1 MKLYETIQKPMISP
15 PAWIF
20 PVVWTI
26 LYTFMGISAYLI
38 LTSKGEME
46 EIKDAISIFVYQ
58 LIVNLIWPILFFHF
72 QWYFISF
79 LWILLL
85 ISLVVSMI
93 RNFWKLSKPAAYLN
107 IPYLLW
113 LCFAAYLNFTI
124 WWIN

>member
-15 PAWIF
+15 PAWLF

-26 LYTFMGISAYLI
+26 LYTLMGISAYVI
-38 LTSKGEME
+38 LTSKGEKE
-46 EIKDAISIFVYQ
+46 EIKDAMVIFVYQ
-58 LIVNLIWPILFFHF
+58 LIVNLLWPTLFFGF

-85 ISLVVSMI
+85 IYLVVIMI
-93 RNFWKLSKPAAYLN
+93 QKFWELSKTAAYLN
-107 IPYLLW
+107 IPYLVW

-124 WWIN
+124 WWLN